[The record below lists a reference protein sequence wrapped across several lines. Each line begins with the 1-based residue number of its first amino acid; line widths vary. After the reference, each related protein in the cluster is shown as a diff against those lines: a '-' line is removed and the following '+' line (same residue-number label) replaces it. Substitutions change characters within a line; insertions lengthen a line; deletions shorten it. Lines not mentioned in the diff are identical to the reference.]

1 MLTKKLNYDLV
12 GSFFQFFKFVLV
24 GFLNTLIDFAI
35 LNILIFASG
44 AASGLVF
51 VFFKAIG
58 FAGANTNSYLWNKF
72 WTFKTKTLLAEP
84 KDKVMEFSKF
94 FFVSLVGLII
104 NVSAASL
111 IVNLVKPQFGLNPIL
126 WANLANALA
135 VVVSLIWNFLGYKL
149 FVFTGQSKN
158 LVV

>member
-1 MLTKKLNYDLV
+1 MGRMKRLPKWWRRKRCSTSSCNLFD
-12 GSFFQFFKFVLV
+12 
-24 GFLNTLIDFAI
+24 I
-35 LNILIFASG
+35 LNVLWERMI
-44 AASGLVF
+44 F
-51 VFFKAIG
+51 VFLTTLHLYYPIALLFTLCIVPS
-58 FAGANTNSYLWNKF
+58 FTFLCNKF